1 MSFEFKSED
10 GSVWKRI
17 SASKLCLYPIWNGNR
32 IIDQY
37 HIKTL
42 EEKITDPKL
51 LNNSLF
57 RTITYWNMDDTM
69 ETFIIDGQHRVEILK
84 KYLIKNPD
92 FDVIVTDKILSS
104 DKEAIDYFNI
114 INSNKN
120 INWKEDPIL
129 IANKFVAVFETEF
142 NKKFGNVIR
151 PGKTRKP
158 YISSDK
164 IRDELVKKKVNLWK
178 KTPSEF
184 VEESFI
190 KNNELLSRLDNYNS
204 LESKAISLGFSL
216 GYIDIDEWI

>member
-129 IANKFVAVFETEF
+129 IANKFVAVFEMEF
-142 NKKFGNVIR
+142 NNKFGNVIR

-158 YISSDK
+158 YLSSDK
-164 IRDELVKKKVNLWK
+164 IREELVKKKINLWK
-178 KTPSEF
+178 KTPTEF

-190 KNNELLSRLDNYNS
+190 KNNELLSRLNNYNS

-216 GYIDIDEWI
+216 GCIDIDEWI